1 MKIKFTQIKE
11 LYDFLKITQ
20 GINGKVILK
29 QGHYTV
35 DGSSILGLFALNLLE
50 PITLEVDNNDY
61 NQFAQYEVQ

>member
-20 GINGKVILK
+20 GISGKVILK
-29 QGHYTV
+29 QGHYAV
-35 DGSSILGLFALNLLE
+35 DGSSILGLFALDLLE

-61 NQFAQYEVQ
+61 SQFAQYEVQ

>member
-20 GINGKVILK
+20 SINSKVILK

-35 DGSSILGLFALNLLE
+35 DGSSILGLFALDLLE
-50 PITLEVDNNDY
+50 PITLEVDNNDDS
-61 NQFAQYEVQ
+61 QFAQYEA